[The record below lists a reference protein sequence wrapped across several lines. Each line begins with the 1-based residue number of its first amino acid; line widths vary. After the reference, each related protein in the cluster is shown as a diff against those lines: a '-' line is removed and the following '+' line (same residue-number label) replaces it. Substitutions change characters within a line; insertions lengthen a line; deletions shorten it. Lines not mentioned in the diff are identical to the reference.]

1 MGEVGGEGKKAVQ
14 IAVVV
19 LGVVVAAHFLWVVFQ
34 ELESLT
40 GMASTSSG
48 ASVQIE
54 VLSTNATAVNVTNL
68 TGGNFGGGRPGSLNV
83 ETSMDMFEVS
93 VREGEVMQKVLRVKN
108 TGDVTLTLFFSS
120 ENGVVTLGRSSA
132 MLAPGES
139 VEVVLTFVAEE
150 EGVFIDVIRIRSS
163 LVEKAVPIIISVS
176 SRGADF
182 SLLFNLD
189 EDSYV
194 VGPEGQIESSLVAE
208 GLHGGSMELRYVM
221 MDAEGK
227 ILHEE
232 IAEVDVVDK
241 MSILKSMR
249 VP

>member
-1 MGEVGGEGKKAVQ
+1 
-14 IAVVV
+14 
-19 LGVVVAAHFLWVVFQ
+19 
-34 ELESLT
+34 
-40 GMASTSSG
+40 
-48 ASVQIE
+48 
-54 VLSTNATAVNVTNL
+54 
-68 TGGNFGGGRPGSLNV
+68 
-83 ETSMDMFEVS
+83 
-93 VREGEVMQKVLRVKN
+93 
-108 TGDVTLTLFFSS
+108 
-120 ENGVVTLGRSSA
+120 

-194 VGPEGQIESSLVAE
+194 VGPEWQIESSLVAE

-249 VP
+249 VPSFFVEGSYVVGVIAAYGGEVQVVSRVFTVKEGLAGPSREEPKVLEGERGVWVFIVIALGIALHVFMSRRIKK